1 MVWLLLPRAW
11 HAEQEMLD
19 VTGPNWLKRVGMLQE
34 LGLQP
39 VIQFTAACG
48 LHPDL
53 VTRLGL
59 VYIEGQLEESA
70 TPPVTWD
77 VWLAVARK
85 GRGLESFV
93 SRALPT
99 PPQGEDGSARSCI
112 WMALHPPEQPLLG
125 IAFGASKA
133 ITLCSVVNACGTCWR
148 PF

>member
-59 VYIEGQLEESA
+59 VYIEGQLVRLA
-70 TPPVTWD
+70 TPPITWD

-85 GRGLESFV
+85 GRGLENSG
-93 SRALPT
+93 SSALPT
-99 PPQGEDGSARSCI
+99 PPQGEEGSA
-112 WMALHPPEQPLLG
+112 AAAG
-125 IAFGASKA
+125 
-133 ITLCSVVNACGTCWR
+133 WR
-148 PF
+148 CTHT